1 MAVYKVPQDVE
12 ADDKLIGPFSFRQFI
27 YLIVVAICMAGAW
40 GLSTLF
46 LPLAIVPLP
55 LILFFGALA
64 LPLRKDQPMEAYLTA
79 IVSFYFLKSRR
90 RFWEPDGIHSFV
102 TILAP
107 KNADIRRTKDINVEE
122 AERRF
127 SYLAGVVDSH
137 GWTVRGQDPGAP
149 ANLSSALYRETAD
162 ITDIMDMGT
171 ARSQNLTKMI
181 DSRNVA
187 RRTQLVTQMQTA
199 TPATPPAAVAT
210 DNSTTPP
217 LPPVQASPSTTPTA
231 PAQKKHHPKDNSQG
245 YLTSDQRDAVTYAL
259 GLAEELEDE
268 KTGRVD
274 TPQALRQADDTAI
287 PVATSTSATPPSAAT
302 IDLAINRP
310 ELTVETISKEAKRI
324 QEKEKLP
331 EGEVFIS
338 LH

>member
-27 YLIVVAICMAGAW
+27 YLIVVAICIAGAW

-46 LPLAIVPLP
+46 LPLLIIPLP
-55 LILFFGALA
+55 GIIFFGALA

-90 RFWEPDGIHSFV
+90 RFWEPDGIDSFV

-107 KNADIRRTKDINVEE
+107 KNADIRRTKDIDQEE

-137 GWTVRGQDPGAP
+137 GWAVRGQDAGAP
-149 ANLSSALYRETAD
+149 ANLSSELYRETASVVD
-162 ITDIMDMGT
+162 VMDT
-171 ARSQNLTKMI
+171 STTQSQNLNKMI
-181 DSRNVA
+181 DSSNSA
-187 RRTQLVTQMQTA
+187 RREQIVTEFQKPTPL
-199 TPATPPAAVAT
+199 TTNPPAT
-210 DNSTTPP
+210 TPSQP
-217 LPPVQASPSTTPTA
+217 QSDDS
-231 PAQKKHHPKDNSQG
+231 QKITRPKDNSKG

-268 KTGRVD
+268 KIGRID
-274 TPQALRQADDTAI
+274 TPQALREI
-287 PVATSTSATPPSAAT
+287 ATTPQPSTSVTPPSAA
-302 IDLAINRP
+302 ILDLATNRRD
-310 ELTVETISKEAKRI
+310 LTVETISKEAARLK
-324 QEKEKLP
+324 EKENLP
-331 EGEVFIS
+331 NEGEVVIS